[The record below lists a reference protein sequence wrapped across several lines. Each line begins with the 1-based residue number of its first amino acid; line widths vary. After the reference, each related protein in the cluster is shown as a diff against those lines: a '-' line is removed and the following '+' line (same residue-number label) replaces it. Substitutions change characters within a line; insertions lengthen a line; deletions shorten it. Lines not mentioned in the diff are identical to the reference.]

1 MFNKIVIELLFRE
14 IQKVLDM
21 RKWQKVFQTNEG
33 LTSMNYDYQ
42 YSHSYSHSPSFSLA
56 FLSISLSPSNSPL
69 LLPSFTRSL
78 FTFLN
83 FCLYSFLSLVDQC
96 LFDICYEVE
105 SLKSHRV
112 FFWKPFHN
120 PFHKL
125 VCKEIPTCLGCTV
138 NHLFVFT
145 DMNVCVLIC
154 DPLGSSVH
162 GILQARI
169 LEWVVIPFSRG
180 SS

>member
-42 YSHSYSHSPSFSLA
+42 YSHSYSYSPSFSLS

-69 LLPSFTRSL
+69 LFPSFTRSL

-83 FCLYSFLSLVDQC
+83 FCLYSFLSLVDQG

-112 FFWKPFHN
+112 FF
-120 PFHKL
+120 
-125 VCKEIPTCLGCTV
+125 G
-138 NHLFVFT
+138 NHSTTLFTSWSTRKFLP
-145 DMNVCVLIC
+145 VLDVQLIIY
-154 DPLGSSVH
+154 L
-162 GILQARI
+162 
-169 LEWVVIPFSRG
+169 FSQI
-180 SS
+180 